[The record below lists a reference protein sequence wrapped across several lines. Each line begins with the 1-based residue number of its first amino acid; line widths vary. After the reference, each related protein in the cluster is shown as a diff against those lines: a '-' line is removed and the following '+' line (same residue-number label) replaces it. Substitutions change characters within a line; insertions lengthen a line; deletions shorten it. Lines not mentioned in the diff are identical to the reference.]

1 MNYISVVLRSQ
12 DVKHTLGIDVDL
24 NILKFIPKNL
34 RDKIIIQN
42 ALYCT
47 GFEGKCD
54 VVVGNPPFSAK
65 FGKVTDKKILS
76 KFKLGSNR
84 KSQALEI
91 LFLEKFIELARENGI
106 IGIILPFGIFANT
119 QLSYVRNFII
129 QHLKIIAVISL
140 PRNTFPKTTSKTCI
154 LIGKKKKHNGTVL
167 MAKIEK
173 VGDLFNIKFELFSI
187 EDNILYPE
195 YYINRR
201 LKSPFK
207 LGDIVDIRSGATEYG
222 SKRFF
227 VKSGIFI
234 SAKVVTDLE

>member
-1 MNYISVVLRSQ
+1 M
-12 DVKHTLGIDVDL
+12 
-24 NILKFIPKNL
+24 
-34 RDKIIIQN
+34 
-42 ALYCT
+42 
-47 GFEGKCD
+47 
-54 VVVGNPPFSAK
+54 GNPPFLAK

-154 LIGKKKKHNGTVL
+154 LIGKKKKHDGTVL

-173 VGDLFNIKFELFSI
+173 VGDLFNIKFEPFSI
-187 EDNILYPE
+187 EENILYPE
-195 YYINRR
+195 YYINRIG

-227 VKSGIFI
+227 VKSGIPFI
-234 SAKVVTDLE
+234 SAKVVTEIENLLNQIQ